1 MFFKPRTPGRIDGA
15 AKALATA
22 GGVAH
27 MAFFSVFAYRVIGR
41 DLGFGTIAWA
51 ILAALA
57 LLGIG
62 ANFVGYYLIKH
73 GGRWKAQKW
82 GYLSIAASTALA
94 GVLLAF
100 ATFV

>member
-1 MFFKPRTPGRIDGA
+1 VDRA
-15 AKALATA
+15 AKALAAA

-27 MAFFSVFAYRVIGR
+27 MAFFTVFAYRVIGR
-41 DLGFGTIAWA
+41 GGFGAIGWA
-51 ILAALA
+51 ILAAVA
-57 LLGIG
+57 LLGMG

-82 GYLSIAASTALA
+82 GYLAIAASTALA

-100 ATFV
+100 ATFM